1 MRKPFI
7 ANNSYRML
15 HGKSFLPF
23 SLSGLLLVAALCAPV
38 LSHAQACPQYPADC
52 PAFDYPNLDPAEDS
66 VGMLDNPLVPQEV
79 AMQHLLRRWTTA
91 WMTQIAQKEG
101 WEVTELSE
109 GGASGYRDLPPHDT
123 PLNYAL
129 RPPHWFEIS
138 FQFIINKDSL
148 AAWAD
153 WIKDLS
159 ERRLAD
165 VNQYASRI
173 ASVEDKRKAYMDSAN
188 YYGDLK
194 ANYMTAHMQSYQQ
207 ALMSGSKS
215 GTAAYE
221 KAVDA
226 YDKKVNYWINKATD
240 LQKDASSE
248 KTQSDADKER
258 TTVGLRFRDATV
270 VTVEFRFN
278 GENALINESHAAGDA
293 PAAAGYGLA
302 RWYNNPA
309 PYLKDPLALFTH
321 SRNFVL
327 LLDGP
332 WNLHPDANGIF
343 YPSFRSN
350 KQAIDQ
356 KTPKAIKSDR
366 VQAMSVHIAG
376 NKAAIGRLLA
386 DLPAAQLN
394 SLIVKSQ

>member
-1 MRKPFI
+1 MLR
-7 ANNSYRML
+7 ANTLFYLM
-15 HGKSFLPF
+15 FLW
-23 SLSGLLLVAALCAPV
+23 ALAVPCTAC
-38 LSHAQACPQYPADC
+38 SQSNCPQMPADC
-52 PAFDYPNLDPAEDS
+52 PVEDYPNLDLSEDS
-66 VGMLDNPLVPQEV
+66 VSKLGNPIIPQEV
-79 AMQHLLRRWTTA
+79 AMEHFLRRRTTA
-91 WMTQIAQKEG
+91 LMKRIAQKEG

-148 AAWAD
+148 AAWAA

-165 VNQYASRI
+165 VNQYASRM

-194 ANYMTAHMQSYQQ
+194 ANYMTAHMAGYQQ

-248 KTQSDADKER
+248 KRQSDAEEEKNS
-258 TTVGLRFRDATV
+258 VGQRYHDATV

-278 GENALINESHAAGDA
+278 GENALTNEAHAAGEA
-293 PAAAGYGLA
+293 SGSSSGGNPSGASGYSLA
-302 RWYNNPA
+302 RWYSNPK
-309 PYLKDPLALFTH
+309 PYLKDPLALYTH

-356 KTPKAIKSDR
+356 RTPKSIKSDR
-366 VQAMSVHIAG
+366 IQAISIHIAG
-376 NKAAIGRLLA
+376 NKAGIGRVLA
-386 DLPAAQLN
+386 DLSAAELRS
-394 SLIVKSQ
+394 SLKEHSQ